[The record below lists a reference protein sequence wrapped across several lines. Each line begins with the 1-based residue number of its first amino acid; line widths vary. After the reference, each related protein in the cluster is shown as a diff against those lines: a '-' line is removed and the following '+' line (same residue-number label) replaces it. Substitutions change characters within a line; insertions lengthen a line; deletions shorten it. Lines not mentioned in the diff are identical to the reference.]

1 MASPSQL
8 IGQTVSHYRIIEMLG
23 GGGMGVVYKA
33 EDTTLD
39 RFVAVKFLPKELAKD
54 LESLERFRREAKAA
68 CALDHPNICSIYEIG
83 NHDGQPFIVMQF
95 LDGKTLKSMI
105 ADRPMDIV
113 LLVRLAIQIAD
124 ALDAA
129 HTLGIV
135 HRDIKPANI
144 FVTKRGQ
151 AKVLDFGLAK
161 QVSVTAGAA
170 LDSSVPTLG
179 IANPLTS
186 PGMALGTVAY
196 MSPEQVLGKALDT
209 RTDLFSFGVVLY
221 EMATGIAPFRGD
233 TSGAICD
240 AILHGIPVASLRLN
254 PDLPTT
260 LEQVIDRLL
269 EKDRD
274 LRYQHA
280 SDVRAELQ
288 RLRRN
293 TESER
298 LAIGSGTPVE
308 QSGPQTPVASTMKYG
323 EARQALTSAGESLQL
338 RRHYRKTIALL
349 TLVALMLAV
358 VSLLWRSRGE
368 KTLSE
373 RDTVVLADFDN
384 RTGDPV
390 FDETLNQ
397 ALSVGLEQSP
407 FLNILS
413 EQKTKETLL
422 LMGRPAGY
430 RISTDTAREICQRTG
445 GTAVL
450 AGSIA
455 SLGSQ
460 YILGVNALN
469 CRTGDLLAQEQVQ
482 APRKE
487 EVLTALNQV
496 VRKLRSRLGESLNS
510 IQKFDTPL
518 EQATTPSFEAL
529 KDFSVGLKT
538 HYEKSDAEAIP
549 WFRRATEIDPEFAIA
564 YAALG
569 TSYGNLGEPGLASEN
584 IQKAFELR
592 DRTTAR
598 ERLII
603 SGFYYTY
610 VTGELEKAN
619 QTYELWAESYPRD
632 SGPHA
637 MLALGYDYMGQY
649 EKALTETLE
658 DVRLNPEDGTGYGNL
673 VSLYVALGRLDKAQ
687 AAYQQAQGNKLDNLY
702 LHANAYEIAFLK
714 GDAAEMEGQLK
725 WAVGKPGSEDYLL
738 AMQSDTEA
746 FYGHLQ
752 KARAFSRR
760 AVESARRSDEKET
773 AAMWEAVA
781 ALREAEFGNSKQARQ
796 GTSAALAS
804 SPTRDVQIVA
814 ALTMAMAGDSV
825 GAQAITQQLAGRF
838 PLSTVLNEYWLPTI
852 RASVELNDHGA
863 ARVAQLLEVTAPY
876 ELGEPPP
883 QLFSGMLYPAYI
895 RGQSYLSLRQG
906 TAAAKEFQKFLENRG
921 IVVNCPLAALAHLGL
936 ARSYELQADTTR
948 ARAAYQDFLAL
959 WKDADPD
966 IPILKQAK
974 AEYAK
979 LQ

>member
-1 MASPSQL
+1 MASLSQL
-8 IGQTVSHYRIIEMLG
+8 IGQTISHYRILEKLG

-33 EDTTLD
+33 EDTALD
-39 RFVAVKFLPKELAKD
+39 RFVAIKFLPQELLKD
-54 LESLERFRREAKAA
+54 PESLERFRREAKAA
-68 CALDHPNICSIYEIG
+68 SALDHPNICAIYEIG
-83 NHDGQPFIVMQF
+83 NYEGQPFIVMQF
-95 LDGKTLKSMI
+95 LDGKTLKYMI
-105 ADRPMDIV
+105 AARPMDTD
-113 LLVRLAIQIAD
+113 LLLQLTIQIAD

-129 HTLGIV
+129 HTLGII

-151 AKVLDFGLAK
+151 AKMLDFGLAK
-161 QVSVTAGAA
+161 QVWVTARVDAS
-170 LDSSVPTLG
+170 LPTVG
-179 IANPLTS
+179 IENPLTS

-196 MSPEQVLGKALDT
+196 MSPEQVLGKALDP
-209 RTDLFSFGVVLY
+209 RTDLFSFGAVLY

-240 AILHGIPVASLRLN
+240 AILHKIPPASVRLN
-254 PDLPTT
+254 PDLPPM
-260 LEQVIDRLL
+260 LEQVIDSLL

-288 RLRRN
+288 RLKRD
-293 TESER
+293 TESGR
-298 LAIGSGTPVE
+298 LAIASAIPTEEPGPRTFADLTTKSGEE
-308 QSGPQTPVASTMKYG
+308 Q
-323 EARQALTSAGESLQL
+323 QALTSSRQTLL
-338 RRHYRKTIALL
+338 RRQYWKTIPLL
-349 TLVALMLAV
+349 TFLAVMLAV
-358 VSLLWRSRGE
+358 IGLFWRSRVG
-368 KTLSE
+368 KRLSE

-384 RTGDPV
+384 RTGDPM
-390 FDETLNQ
+390 FDETLSQ

-422 LMGRPAGY
+422 LMGRPLGY
-430 RISTDTAREICQRTG
+430 RVSADTAREICQRTG
-445 GTAVL
+445 GGAVL
-450 AGSIA
+450 AGSIV
-455 SLGSQ
+455 SLGSE
-460 YILGVNALN
+460 YVLGVNAIN
-469 CRTGDLLAQEQVQ
+469 CRTGDLLAQEQAQ

-487 EVLTALNQV
+487 EVLTALNHV
-496 VRKLRSRLGESLNS
+496 VTKLRSRLGESLSS

-518 EQATTPSFEAL
+518 EQATTGSLEAL

-569 TSYGNLGEPGLASEN
+569 TAYGNLGEPGLASEN

-592 DRTTAR
+592 NRTTAR

-673 VSLYVALGRLDKAQ
+673 VSLNVALGRLDKAQ
-687 AAYQQAQGNKLDNLY
+687 EAYREALGRKLDNLY
-702 LHANAYEIAFLK
+702 LHSNEYQIAFLQN
-714 GDAAEMEGQLK
+714 DVAEMERQLA
-725 WAVGKPGSEDYLL
+725 WATGKPGAEDYFL
-738 AMQSDTEA
+738 ALQSDTEA
-746 FYGHLQ
+746 FRGHLS
-752 KARAFSRR
+752 KARNLSRR
-760 AVESARRSDEKET
+760 AIDSARRSGEKET
-773 AAMWEAVA
+773 AAMWQAAA
-781 ALREAEFGNSKQARQ
+781 ALREIEFGNAKQATQ
-796 GTSAALAS
+796 GAAAVLAV
-804 SPTRDVQIVA
+804 SPTRDVLIVA
-814 ALTMAMAGDSV
+814 ALIFAMAGDSV
-825 GAQAITQQLAGRF
+825 RAQVITRRLSTQF
-838 PLSTVLNEYWLPTI
+838 PLNTVLNEYWLPTI
-852 RASVELNDHGA
+852 RAAVELNHHNDSGSV
-863 ARVAQLLEVTAPY
+863 RLLEQAEPY

-883 QLFSGMLYPAYI
+883 QLFSGLLYPVYI
-895 RGQSYLSLRQG
+895 RGESYLSLRQG
-906 TAAAKEFQKFLENRG
+906 SSAANEFQKFLVHRG
-921 IVVNCPLAALAHLGL
+921 IVVNCPLGALAYLGL
-936 ARSYELQADTTR
+936 ARSYTLQADTTR
-948 ARAAYQDFLAL
+948 AHAAYQNFFAV